1 MNPQTQIY
9 SKSQKKPVAKE
20 NSKPYTQI
28 THLPQKQQHLKQI
41 HSQTVNDHRH
51 TQINRRRGRQ
61 APLRLRQKSLYRNTA
76 VAGCD
81 FYAPAQF
88 VVGTRADIA
97 KSKWNIILNKEK
109 LI

>member
-1 MNPQTQIY
+1 MITDTHTDQ
-9 SKSQKKPVAKE
+9 QKKREASTTPVE
-20 NSKPYTQI
+20 T
-28 THLPQKQQHLKQI
+28 
-41 HSQTVNDHRH
+41 
-51 TQINRRRGRQ
+51 
-61 APLRLRQKSLYRNTA
+61 KSLYRNTA

-97 KSKWNIILNKEK
+97 KSKWNIILNKK